1 MTVGDVHTRFGK
13 HNDLFVT
20 NTKFLEKSIKGK
32 LKKQGTSKCKGIRL
46 PLSNSNAP

>member
-32 LKKQGTSKCKGIRL
+32 LKKTGHFKMQGYTSSTFK
-46 PLSNSNAP
+46 